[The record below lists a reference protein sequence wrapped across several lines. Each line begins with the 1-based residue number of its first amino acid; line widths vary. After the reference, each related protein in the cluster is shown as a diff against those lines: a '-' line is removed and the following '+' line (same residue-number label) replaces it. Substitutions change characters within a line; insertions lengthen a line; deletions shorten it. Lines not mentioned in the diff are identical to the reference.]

1 MIRREGFTW
10 LLDFAPAKGGS
21 APPPPDPYA
30 TSAAQTQSN
39 QQTAAYNAAINR
51 GNTFTPYGSST
62 YTTRTDPTTGA
73 PVYDQTISLSP
84 DTQALLDQQMAQD
97 RQLGNISQGMMSQVE
112 NAYRNPIDTSGLPSM
127 VGSVGDNLPA
137 LQSSLDVQG
146 PNLQGSLDTS
156 GLPSLF
162 GADNLGTE
170 RQQVQDALYSRY
182 KSTLDPEYQQREERA
197 RTLLANQGV
206 VQGSEAWNNE
216 MDRLTR
222 DRNAAYDTARTSS
235 ILGGANEMS
244 TLSGIAS
251 QNRGQLFGERQA
263 AGNFQNSA
271 RGQAM
276 AEALAR
282 FGANNDARQQGLNQ
296 QVTAGNYAN
305 QARGQGI
312 QELLALRNQP
322 LNEFNALRSA
332 SQVEAPQFSGPNAV
346 SMANTDVAGN
356 INQAYQNQLDA
367 WNARQQSSN
376 SFLNSLMGVG
386 GQLGSAA
393 ILASDR
399 RLKTNVKRVGLLPQ
413 GIGVYDYE
421 YAGDPKH
428 ERIRGVMAQE
438 VERVDPDAVLEMDDG
453 YKAVDYSRVL
463 AKALEA
469 A

>member
-21 APPPPDPYA
+21 APAAPDPIA
-30 TSAAQTQSN
+30 TSNAQTQSN

-51 GNTFTPYGSST
+51 GNTYTPYGSST
-62 YTTRTDPTTGA
+62 YSTRTDPNTGA
-73 PVYDQTISLSP
+73 PIYDQTISLSP

-112 NAYRNPIDTSGLPSM
+112 NAYRNPIDTSRLPSM
-127 VGSVGDNLPA
+127 VGTVGDNLPA
-137 LQSSLDVQG
+137 LQSTLDMSKA
-146 PNLQGSLDTS
+146 PAM
-156 GLPSLF
+156 F

-235 ILGGANEMS
+235 IVGGANEMS
-244 TLSGIAS
+244 TLSGIAA
-251 QNRGQLFGERQA
+251 QNRQQA
-263 AGNFQNSA
+263 LS
-271 RGQAM
+271 
-276 AEALAR
+276 EALAKY
-282 FGANNDARQQGLNQ
+282 GANNDARQQGLNQ
-296 QVTAGNYAN
+296 QVTAGNFAN

-332 SQVEAPQFSGPNAV
+332 SQVEAPQFSGPSAV

-386 GQLGSAA
+386 GQLGAA
-393 ILASDR
+393 FISDR